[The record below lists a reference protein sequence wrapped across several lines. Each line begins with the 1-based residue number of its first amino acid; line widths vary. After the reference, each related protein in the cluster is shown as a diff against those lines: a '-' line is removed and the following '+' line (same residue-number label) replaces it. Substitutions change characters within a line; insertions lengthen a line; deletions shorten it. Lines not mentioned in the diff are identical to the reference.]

1 MMSACSGATT
11 EVWKTTKLGTGPAW
25 TPNGGFTFA
34 FVEFPPNADRGHLAI
49 VRSDASSVQGLSDS
63 LGWSPAFSPDGRRI
77 AVGGPPTDPR
87 YNTALWVMNVD
98 GTGAH
103 AIVNWS
109 VVGELAWSPDG
120 QHIVFTCTDS
130 IPGYSMHLCLTSTEG
145 GSFIRLTGREIGAA
159 HPTWSP
165 DGRHVAFACRPG
177 GFIGAQP
184 GTLTPPEPFQ
194 SANVQG
200 ICVAA
205 ADGSG
210 WHVVASGDY
219 GDPTWSQAANLIAF
233 VRGYREL
240 TIATPEGTIVRTL
253 PTPTFSGVSVPAW
266 SPDGKGLA
274 FVASRD
280 TVIGDAGVHL
290 DFDSIYLIGAE
301 GGALTR
307 VTRGFDAE
315 SPAWSP
321 VN

>member
-1 MMSACSGATT
+1 
-11 EVWKTTKLGTGPAW
+11 
-25 TPNGGFTFA
+25 
-34 FVEFPPNADRGHLAI
+34 
-49 VRSDASSVQGLSDS
+49 
-63 LGWSPAFSPDGRRI
+63 
-77 AVGGPPTDPR
+77 
-87 YNTALWVMNVD
+87 
-98 GTGAH
+98 
-103 AIVNWS
+103 
-109 VVGELAWSPDG
+109 
-120 QHIVFTCTDS
+120 
-130 IPGYSMHLCLTSTEG
+130 
-145 GSFIRLTGREIGAA
+145 
-159 HPTWSP
+159 
-165 DGRHVAFACRPG
+165 
-177 GFIGAQP
+177 
-184 GTLTPPEPFQ
+184 
-194 SANVQG
+194 
-200 ICVAA
+200 
-205 ADGSG
+205 
-210 WHVVASGDY
+210 VVASGDY